1 MDAHSMLGDFSNVG
15 RIRSVPRVSV
25 LGPAGARR
33 NVVAGLQRRLRG
45 RDEVPAW
52 GQIVIR
58 SASQILR

>member
-1 MDAHSMLGDFSNVG
+1 
-15 RIRSVPRVSV
+15 V
-25 LGPAGARR
+25 LGPTGARR
-33 NVVAGLQRRLRG
+33 NVVAGLQRRLRS